1 MSRCL
6 SAGQRL
12 HHRGGV
18 VGGERE
24 ERERER
30 DDGRPFISLFSATRH
45 DKIGRG
51 VVVDAAAQ
59 PSASWTTL
67 AHVIP
72 IVHGALFS
80 LPIAQ
85 NHEVLMATSFV
96 TENKPRNVWAAFLQ
110 KSHPFFTRVTVRIC
124 VRLSVSEAGYG
135 GGIDAEQRAR
145 AVRRTIHEEDPCRR
159 VRLSARS
166 NLATAC
172 CALAS
177 LASLPLSLPRSVS
190 HGSSE
195 AQLG

>member
-1 MSRCL
+1 MTDGHL
-6 SAGQRL
+6 SVYFRRL
-12 HHRGGV
+12 VTTKSGAA
-18 VGGERE
+18 
-24 ERERER
+24 
-30 DDGRPFISLFSATRH
+30 SLLMQPP
-45 DKIGRG
+45 
-51 VVVDAAAQ
+51 Q

-135 GGIDAEQRAR
+135 GGIDAEQRA
-145 AVRRTIHEEDPCRR
+145 VRRTIHEEDPCRR

>member
-1 MSRCL
+1 M
-6 SAGQRL
+6 
-12 HHRGGV
+12 

-135 GGIDAEQRAR
+135 EVALTPSNAR
-145 AVRRTIHEEDPCRR
+145 APSVVRFMKRIRAAVCVCPPARILPLPVALSRR
-159 VRLSARS
+159 SRRSLSRSPVRSPTVRLKPS
-166 NLATAC
+166 
-172 CALAS
+172 
-177 LASLPLSLPRSVS
+177 
-190 HGSSE
+190 
-195 AQLG
+195 